1 MFSNWPSG
9 SLPFEKVVVQQPSA
23 LVLEQQLAQRRYLL
37 HLQRWRQCPKV
48 RCRNSFGW
56 IHLKGTVHKT
66 RRSSDHPYVY
76 IRRMYT
82 VAAIQL
88 LRSTAWSI
96 LAYWLQLYLST
107 AGPVA
112 VGCSTLLHVLHRPLL
127 LYPMSPEVCSIWVW
141 QMQPHLSVDSS
152 LVALGRTAD
161 RGTASS

>member
-1 MFSNWPSG
+1 M
-9 SLPFEKVVVQQPSA
+9 
-23 LVLEQQLAQRRYLL
+23 
-37 HLQRWRQCPKV
+37 
-48 RCRNSFGW
+48 
-56 IHLKGTVHKT
+56 KGTVHKT

-152 LVALGRTAD
+152 LVALGRTAG
-161 RGTASS
+161 RGTVSSWLSQAERKSPCIHQLSSTWCWCLAVGGYTKALGN